1 MGNSIR
7 VVVKCK
13 SQSGEGK
20 VKEHEI
26 GKFSFHR
33 LIEIRML
40 HLRKKIENYRSLYSS
55 EMSSVKHFSMKQRD
69 DMSGLHCGYRFLD
82 AAYRRIDG
90 QL

>member
-1 MGNSIR
+1 MENSIR

-40 HLRKKIENYRSLYSS
+40 HLREKIEN
-55 EMSSVKHFSMKQRD
+55 
-69 DMSGLHCGYRFLD
+69 
-82 AAYRRIDG
+82 
-90 QL
+90 